1 MALIEW
7 TSNYSVSVGE
17 MDNQHKKLI
26 SLINSLHEAMK
37 TGKTKDIMGGILKEL
52 IDYTRTHFSE
62 EEKYMQKIN
71 FAELDKQKEA
81 HAAFIKK
88 ISEAQKGFNEGKA
101 ISIDLLNFL
110 NKWLIEHIVNMDKK
124 YGTAGK

>member
-7 TSNYSVSVGE
+7 NNNYSVSVGE
-17 MDNQHKKLI
+17 MDSQHKKLI
-26 SLINSLHEAMK
+26 ALINNLHEAMK
-37 TGKTKDIMGGILKEL
+37 TGKAKDIMGGILNEL
-52 IDYTRTHFSE
+52 VNYTKNHFAD

-88 ISEAQKGFNEGKA
+88 ISEAQKGHAEGKT
-101 ISIDLLNFL
+101 ISLDIMNFL
-110 NKWLIEHIVNMDKK
+110 NKWLVEHIVNMDKK